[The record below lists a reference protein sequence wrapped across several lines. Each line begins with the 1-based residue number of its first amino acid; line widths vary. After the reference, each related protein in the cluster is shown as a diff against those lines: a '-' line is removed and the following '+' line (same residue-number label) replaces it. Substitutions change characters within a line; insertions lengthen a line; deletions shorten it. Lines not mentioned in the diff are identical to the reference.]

1 MVDKFGG
8 IGRKYRGPRGWPGK
22 YALEL
27 ETWTLNSVLRMF
39 RENEICT
46 FYCDTAD
53 DGILYDGDKTPIG
66 LKDRY
71 REIKLSNCGETK
83 NAICLQNFQQPIKL
97 DTGHYGIPLKNT
109 LYKISHFTTLAT
121 AKPSIVLFAFS
132 FRRTDDPFTDED
144 AYIFTNKN
152 TSRGVTISRKA
163 LNILGAADR
172 LELYYIYDDWNTMI
186 IQYSMIT
193 DSEQDECFFMLNGCW
208 GFFSPWCC
216 GKTRSRFVY
225 WRTS

>member
-8 IGRKYRGPRGWPGK
+8 IGRKYRGPPGPPGK
-22 YALEL
+22 DALEL
-27 ETWTLNSVLRMF
+27 ETWAPHSVLRMF
-39 RENEICT
+39 RENEVCT
-46 FYCDTAD
+46 FYCNTAE
-53 DGILYDGDKTPIG
+53 DGILYDSKEKPIG

-71 REIKLSNCGETK
+71 TEFKPHHKSK

-121 AKPSIVLFAFS
+121 AKPSIVVIAFS
-132 FRRTDDPFTDED
+132 FRTDDILTDKD

-152 TSRGVTISRKA
+152 TSRGITISRNA
-163 LNILGAADR
+163 VNILGAEAR
-172 LELYYIYDDWNTMI
+172 LELHYDHDDWNTMI

-193 DSEQDECFFMLNGCW
+193 DSEQDECFFMLNGHR

-225 WRTS
+225 WWTS

>member
-22 YALEL
+22 DALEL
-27 ETWTLNSVLRMF
+27 ETWTPTSVLWMF

-71 REIKLSNCGETK
+71 REVKLSNCGETK
-83 NAICLQNFQQPIKL
+83 NAICLQNFQKPIKL

-109 LYKISHFTTLAT
+109 LYKLSHFTTLAT
-121 AKPSIVLFAFS
+121 AKPSIVVIAFS
-132 FRRTDDPFTDED
+132 FRTDDILTDKD

-152 TSRGVTISRKA
+152 TSRGVTISRNA
-163 LNILGAADR
+163 VNILGAEAR
-172 LELYYIYDDWNTMI
+172 LELHYDPDDWNTMI
-186 IQYSMIT
+186 IQYSLIT
-193 DSEQDECFFMLNGCW
+193 DSEKDECFFMLNG
-208 GFFSPWCC
+208 
-216 GKTRSRFVY
+216 R
-225 WRTS
+225 